1 MLSLYMRVS
10 CVVSCSG
17 CSGFLLVCALARP
30 EYLSPPQIIQK
41 PMRDMVL
48 ILDVSGSMSKTDV
61 EGGITRLKAVQNSV
75 QKFVDARKS
84 DRIGM
89 VIFASSAWPF
99 APVSED
105 KQALKIRIN
114 QLTPGMVGQQTA
126 IGDGVG
132 VAVKLLEAGTDET
145 ASKLAILLTDG
156 NDTASQLSPALAA
169 KLAASHQVVVHTIAF
184 GDPDSSGDDKVDLPL
199 LQEIARTTHGKSW
212 TAANSGA
219 ALDSVWQEID
229 AITPVQVKSIGWS
242 WHVPLFA
249 WPLVIAMGGNP
260 SPRPG
265 TRLQGENCMSDFH
278 FLYPWRLLG
287 LLLCLALWAVPVAS
301 VSAWQQIMDKPF
313 ARALVIGKTHRL
325 TRVAPWLFALGVV
338 ALAGPSWQR
347 ELPATLTPQSNV
359 MVILQQDLAMYAQDM
374 APSRQA
380 RMQSKLSELMKST
393 PGTRYGLVVYN
404 AQAFLTTPLT
414 QDPNF
419 SRYFCMRR
427 PPRYYL
433 KARGQD

>member
-1 MLSLYMRVS
+1 MSELLSRLDFAWPWAWLLLLLPLLSRFLMPQENRQNESVRVPFLPALIEQVNLDAQPVHES
-10 CVVSCSG
+10 LLRRLVFWLLW
-17 CSGFLLVCALARP
+17 FLLVCALARP

-249 WPLVIAMGGNP
+249 WPLVIAMGVI
-260 SPRPG
+260 
-265 TRLQGENCMSDFH
+265 
-278 FLYPWRLLG
+278 
-287 LLLCLALWAVPVAS
+287 LLL
-301 VSAWQQIMDKPF
+301 
-313 ARALVIGKTHRL
+313 ALVRAFREKT
-325 TRVAPWLFALGVV
+325 A
-338 ALAGPSWQR
+338 
-347 ELPATLTPQSNV
+347 
-359 MVILQQDLAMYAQDM
+359 
-374 APSRQA
+374 
-380 RMQSKLSELMKST
+380 
-393 PGTRYGLVVYN
+393 
-404 AQAFLTTPLT
+404 
-414 QDPNF
+414 
-419 SRYFCMRR
+419 
-427 PPRYYL
+427 
-433 KARGQD
+433 